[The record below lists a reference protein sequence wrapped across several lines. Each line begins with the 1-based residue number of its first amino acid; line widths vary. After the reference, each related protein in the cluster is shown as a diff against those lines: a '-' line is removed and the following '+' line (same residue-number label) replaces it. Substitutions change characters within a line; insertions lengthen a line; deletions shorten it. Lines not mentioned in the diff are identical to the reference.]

1 MVLAEGKCLHR
12 AALLVPLSLLRAAPA
27 PREAVA
33 VLGTSVGFG
42 PEKEQEVGMPG
53 DITQVGCAAAG
64 LLAASQRVGA
74 ALVPSTLLSSAEPL
88 QGLLVP
94 CLLCPGT
101 VPLVTCLGSC
111 PSCDMLSPAAL
122 CPFSPSLGS
131 CCSWGSAAHGPPGDA
146 VLGAPGS
153 LCSPSC
159 APACHLAGQ
168 MLHELCSLLPSEAVD
183 FQGGGCEGSRGAEQ
197 PPAGLA
203 LGSWCC
209 AVPEP
214 RPDPAPAL
222 LHAAR
227 WRSLGFYGEA
237 RGVYGNRLYRSD

>member
-1 MVLAEGKCLHR
+1 MVVPLFTVNVAQKNPANLSLWVLRCQLLVVLAEGKCLHR
-12 AALLVPLSLLRAAPA
+12 AASLVLLSWLRAAAA

-53 DITQVGCAAAG
+53 DMQVGRAAAG

-74 ALVPSTLLSSAEPL
+74 AVVPSALLSSAEPL

-94 CLLCPGT
+94 CLLCPST

-111 PSCDMLSPAAL
+111 PSRYVLSPAVL
-122 CPFSPSLGS
+122 CPFSPSCICSLGS
-131 CCSWGSAAHGPPGDA
+131 CCSQGSAAARVPPGDA
-146 VLGAPGS
+146 VLCALGS

-168 MLHELCSLLPSEAVD
+168 MLHKLCPLLPSEAVD
-183 FQGGGCEGSRGAEQ
+183 WQGGGCEGSRGAE
-197 PPAGLA
+197 
-203 LGSWCC
+203 
-209 AVPEP
+209 
-214 RPDPAPAL
+214 
-222 LHAAR
+222 
-227 WRSLGFYGEA
+227 
-237 RGVYGNRLYRSD
+237 

>member
-12 AALLVPLSLLRAAPA
+12 AASLVPLSLLRAAPA

-74 ALVPSTLLSSAEPL
+74 ALVPSALLSSAEPL

-94 CLLCPGT
+94 CLLCPST

-122 CPFSPSLGS
+122 CPFSPFLGS
-131 CCSWGSAAHGPPGDA
+131 CCSQGSAAAHVPPRGCRARCSKHPVQPQLRSRLPPRWPDA
-146 VLGAPGS
+146 AQVVLFAAIRGS
-153 LCSPSC
+153 
-159 APACHLAGQ
+159 G
-168 MLHELCSLLPSEAVD
+168 
-183 FQGGGCEGSRGAEQ
+183 FSR
-197 PPAGLA
+197 
-203 LGSWCC
+203 
-209 AVPEP
+209 
-214 RPDPAPAL
+214 
-222 LHAAR
+222 R
-227 WRSLGFYGEA
+227 WL
-237 RGVYGNRLYRSD
+237 